1 MADFTE
7 EKLYQILKKH
17 FELYYDSCYYNTY
30 EHESNFFK
38 DYWGKAGLVE
48 RYLVEKF
55 LRCGFTEVLAR
66 QTYDRFQGGPLTP
79 RSDFSFITV
88 ENYPELKQLHED
100 AEKARNKHNNHVWN
114 KFTNYLDRITFLKG
128 LLKNNMIDAEYI
140 DDVKKFI
147 AYEERIR
154 YLKDNECFEYSP
166 NGKKYSAELEK
177 LKADY
182 DKEFERT
189 HPGFKEEKD
198 EAWRKKMMC
207 RGDPSYG
214 AVLKKYN
221 YTPYVPERD
230 IIEETTSIFFTVF
243 RAHQKKVAAYHKSN
257 GNYKN
262 YARAMLRILDEHY
275 QYKYDPGEEIFKEN
289 SYIFEFKKRFEI
301 DLSSY
306 REEETKSTPTVASP
320 SPASTSSAR
329 KTTAKPRKKKE
340 ATKPVESAPTVS
352 EAPKK
357 EPIAEPKKPSIPSK
371 GEVRKYCL
379 ISESG
384 AMRDFTGP
392 MDYVQLPDGITAIL
406 GNTFKRVK
414 DKLRVVI
421 IPEGVRTIEANTFAN
436 CPNLEEVHLPDTLTF
451 IGEKAF
457 LNCKKLKT
465 INFPSKLWR
474 IDCYAFNGCE
484 SLKRADLPKDCYIT
498 PNEHMKPFPQGCVV
512 TLGGVVTDAS
522 IVEYNEEK
530 AAAQREKEQA
540 LNYLITTESIAK
552 SKESL
557 IMTRTVLQ
565 GIKTELEYVFIP
577 EGINT
582 VNPNCLKGTKSKV
595 RLISLPESLTRI
607 GKDAFKELSELEE
620 VRFSEDL
627 THIGASAFANCPKLK
642 TVKFPYTME
651 KIDVSAFKGCKSLT
665 KVILPKKCAYTK
677 DTKYLNSFPDTCEV
691 VLK

>member
-7 EKLYQILKKH
+7 EKLYEILKKH
-17 FELYYDSCYYNTY
+17 FELYYESCYYNNY
-30 EHESNFFK
+30 NHEYKYFI

-100 AEKARNKHNNHVWN
+100 AEKARTKHNNHVWN

-154 YLKDNECFEYSP
+154 YLKENECFEYSP

-182 DKEFERT
+182 EKEFERT
-189 HPGFKEEKD
+189 HPGYRKEMDECWEK
-198 EAWRKKMMC
+198 EMRS
-207 RGDPSYG
+207 RGSGNY
-214 AVLKKYN
+214 AEIKKKYN
-221 YTPYVPERD
+221 YEPFIPERTV
-230 IIEETTSIFFTVF
+230 IENTTSIFFTVF
-243 RAHQKKVAAYHKSN
+243 RAHQRKVANYHKSN
-257 GNYKN
+257 GNFKN

-340 ATKPVESAPTVS
+340 AAKPVESAPTVS

-371 GEVRKYCL
+371 DEVRKYCL

-421 IPEGVRTIEANTFAN
+421 IPEGVRTIETNTFAN
-436 CPNLEEVHLPDTLTF
+436 CPNLEEVHLPESLTF

-465 INFPSKLWR
+465 INFPKALTS
-474 IDCYAFNGCE
+474 IDSYAFNGCE
-484 SLKRADLPKDCYIT
+484 SLKKVDITSKCYYPSNIY
-498 PNEHMKPFPQGCVV
+498 MLPFPQGCEVRVDGVITNANVV
-512 TLGGVVTDAS
+512 ENNPMPEITSKVISESFD
-522 IVEYNEEK
+522 N
-530 AAAQREKEQA
+530 
-540 LNYLITTESIAK
+540 LIISG
-552 SKESL
+552 
-557 IMTRTVLQ
+557 TVLE
-565 GIKTELEYVFIP
+565 GAKKSMECIVVPFRVNTIRPNVFKYYGYALRLLALR
-577 EGINT
+577 EGIT
-582 VNPNCLKGTKSKV
+582 VIPKDAFRELKNLEEV
-595 RLISLPESLTRI
+595 QLPFTLTRI
-607 GKDAFKELSELEE
+607 E
-620 VRFSEDL
+620 
-627 THIGASAFANCPKLK
+627 ASAFYGCPKLK
-642 TVKFPYTME
+642 TIVFPDSLEY
-651 KIDVSAFKGCKSLT
+651 IGNSAFKNCTSLK
-665 KVILPKKCAYTK
+665 KVVLPKNCQYQNAN
-677 DTKYLNSFPDTCEV
+677 KYICSFPDTCEV